1 MGTSDGILGL
11 APDDES
17 SGPLLI
23 NYLHQQGKIKQKK
36 FSIIIG
42 TFPAFYKSYITFGG
56 YQEEGTEDE
65 QQKFYKEGTNQIV
78 AHRI

>member
-1 MGTSDGILGL
+1 VGGNSFLGTSDGILGL

-23 NYLHQQGKIKQKK
+23 NYLHQQGKIKQRK

-42 TFPAFYKSYITFGG
+42 VFPAFFKSYITFGG
-56 YQEEGTEDE
+56 YQEEGTEEE
-65 QQKFYKEGTNQIV
+65 QQKFYREGTN
-78 AHRI
+78 